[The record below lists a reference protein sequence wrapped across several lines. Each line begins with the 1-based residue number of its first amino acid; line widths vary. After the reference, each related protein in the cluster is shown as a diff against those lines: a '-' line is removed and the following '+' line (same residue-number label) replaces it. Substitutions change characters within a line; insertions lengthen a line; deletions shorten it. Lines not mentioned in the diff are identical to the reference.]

1 MCIGAVTLPIGIRY
15 LSQTLPT
22 VLAQSPTM
30 SEPSSQPT
38 VPEIVQCADELYD
51 GNKMRDGLNYLLQ
64 YKDMEDI
71 EVEVNVCIIDMQ
83 L

>member
-1 MCIGAVTLPIGIRY
+1 
-15 LSQTLPT
+15 
-22 VLAQSPTM
+22 M

-83 L
+83 LWQTRNEIIMDYLPYYYRTAQFACK